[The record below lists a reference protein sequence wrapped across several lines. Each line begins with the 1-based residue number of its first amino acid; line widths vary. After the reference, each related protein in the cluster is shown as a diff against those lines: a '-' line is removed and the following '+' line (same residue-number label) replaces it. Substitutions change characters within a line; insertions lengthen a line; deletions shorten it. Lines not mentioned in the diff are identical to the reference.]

1 MLKTFKQLFFLFN
14 VFFIFSSELFFYF
27 IYKDFS
33 YFIKRTTH
41 RLASINILYVKLF
54 QAIALNNSLI
64 DDKIN
69 NKLLE
74 FTDNAPWTFH
84 DINLEELI
92 EVTDKYNLIL
102 PYGFEKPLNSG
113 MISLVFKAYK
123 RGDAET
129 PLIIKMK
136 RRNIEE
142 KLKNAIENLQFFMY
156 ILSFIPVIQKYQ
168 IVEVIN
174 KNIDI
179 ITHQTQFSQ
188 EVENMTKIKCN
199 CSKLKYVVIPKVYT
213 NVTQEYP
220 NVILMEYIDGIKINR
235 IQKEDYEEFG
245 KLVMKF
251 GFVTTIIH
259 GFAHGDLHS
268 GNILFIKD
276 VNNPKNKYKIGVI
289 DFGIMYEVDE
299 EYKKSLFNILTEMFE
314 CTPRENALKILYSGV
329 IIPSNVVHKIPNS
342 EFEKIAQFTSEIIED
357 TLKNTKNAT
366 QLQIYKFMSKLKE
379 YMCNPELS
387 IIGIKP
393 SDNFVK
399 TQLVLAMAHGV
410 TLTLCKDDFFT
421 LADKVLN
428 ELFNINLLLSE

>member
-1 MLKTFKQLFFLFN
+1 MLKYFKPVLFLLN
-14 VFFIFSSELFFYF
+14 IFFITSSELFFYF

-33 YFIKRTTH
+33 YFITRITH
-41 RLASINILYVKLF
+41 RLASVNILYVKLF

-64 DDKIN
+64 DDTIN

-74 FTDNAPWTFH
+74 FTDNAPWTFN
-84 DINLEELI
+84 DINIEELI
-92 EVTDKYNLIL
+92 ELTNQYDLIL
-102 PYGFEKPLNSG
+102 PYGYDVPLNSG
-113 MISLVFKAYK
+113 MISLVFKAY
-123 RGDAET
+123 RRDNPDV

-136 RRNIEE
+136 RRNIDV
-142 KLKNAIENLQFFMY
+142 KLNDAIENLQFFMY
-156 ILSFIPVIQKYQ
+156 IMSFIPIIQKYQ

-179 ITHQTQFSQ
+179 IKHQTHFSQ
-188 EVENMTKIKCN
+188 EVENMIKIKQN
-199 CSKLKYVVIPKVYT
+199 CSRLKYVVIPKVYA

-220 NVILMEYIDGIKINR
+220 NVILMEYIDGMKINK

-276 VNNPKNKYKIGVI
+276 VNNPKTKYTIGII
-289 DFGIMYEVDE
+289 DFGIIYELDE
-299 EYKKSLFNILTEMFE
+299 EYKKALFNILTEMFH
-314 CTPRENALKILYSGV
+314 CAPRENALKLLQSGL
-329 IIPSNVVHKIPNS
+329 IIPVNVVHKIPNS
-342 EFEKIAQFTSEIIED
+342 EFTKILQFTTEIIDE
-357 TLKNTKNAT
+357 TLHNSKNAT
-366 QLQIYKFMSKLKE
+366 QVQIYKFMSKLKE

-410 TLTLCKDDFFT
+410 TLTLCKDDFFS

-428 ELFNINLLLSE
+428 ELFNVNLLLSE